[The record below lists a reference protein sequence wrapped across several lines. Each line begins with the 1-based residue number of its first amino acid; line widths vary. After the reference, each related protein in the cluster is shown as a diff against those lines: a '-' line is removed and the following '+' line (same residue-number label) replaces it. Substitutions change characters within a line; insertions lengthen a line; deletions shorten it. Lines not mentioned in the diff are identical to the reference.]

1 MPVDGGAAIQVTRD
15 GGYEAQ
21 ESWDGKK
28 VYFTPGSRVGL
39 KSVPAQGGEE
49 KFENQAI
56 RPRTWDVTQKGI
68 VYLENDLVPAGHRGI
83 LLWNPDRGD
92 TTQLGAIEMRRSM
105 DTSRWFLSNADASLF
120 LWSQI
125 DRQESD
131 LMFAQIVPIRPRSF
145 QLAARVSF

>member
-1 MPVDGGAAIQVTRD
+1 
-15 GGYEAQ
+15 
-21 ESWDGKK
+21 
-28 VYFTPGSRVGL
+28 VYFTAGTLFGL

-56 RPRTWDVTQKGI
+56 KPRTWDVTQKGI
-68 VYLENDLVPAGHRGI
+68 AYVDNELALTGSRHI

-92 TTQLGAIEMRRSM
+92 TTQLGAIETRRSM
-105 DTSRWFLSNADASLF
+105 DTNRWFFTNADASLF

-131 LMFAQIVPIRPRSF
+131 LMLVENFH
-145 QLAARVSF
+145 